1 MLSACLYVYAD
12 KFTACV
18 QIVCLPNATRACIA
32 TSLAYTF
39 DVQRDRHDVR
49 RSFKTRLHR
58 VVFFCRAGGENK
70 QCLLPQRRS
79 YCQSLADIREWVV
92 FQQDSA
98 PAHRAR
104 ETIELLRR
112 ETCQTLFHR
121 NSGHRKVHII
131 TRWITKSGLQCSSA
145 SIKIRNNDELRQ
157 CLLNVWSCIE
167 QDVIDASIDQWRVRL
182 EACVRSGGGHFEH
195 ML

>member
-58 VVFFCRAGGENK
+58 VVFFVEPGVKIN
-70 QCLLPQRRS
+70 S
-79 YCQSLADIREWVV
+79 VYY
-92 FQQDSA
+92 
-98 PAHRAR
+98 
-104 ETIELLRR
+104 
-112 ETCQTLFHR
+112 R
-121 NSGHRKVHII
+121 NAEVIASHWQISGNESCFSRTV
-131 TRWITKSGLQCSSA
+131 LQHT
-145 SIKIRNNDELRQ
+145 
-157 CLLNVWSCIE
+157 V
-167 QDVIDASIDQWRVRL
+167 RVRQL
-182 EACVRSGGGHFEH
+182 SSYVERHARLYFTGTVATEKSIS
-195 ML
+195 